1 LGSFRKIATRHSGGN
16 IKLRDKLGERRFN
29 WVYPSAIY
37 VVLTMLNIW
46 TDWPLLRSTGLHA
59 SGFIDLKSVLD
70 SANNYKTLGDRI
82 FEFNP
87 DVPGSGYM
95 YGSFLLRTLNFLQLN
110 PTLNIFIGYV
120 FIGLTII
127 MISIVVSGCQFKNK
141 VIQTAFYV
149 AVYAP
154 FIWLLQERGNLDIL
168 IFFLLFIAC
177 FMLSKN
183 YVMTFYLLVIL
194 TALLKFYTLPLIII
208 PWLYK
213 FRVQRFRKPKIGLL
227 VLLLSYSCLQIF
239 IDLKRSPSFPAG
251 AAAFFGT
258 LNYASWL
265 DYFSAHFQLGIQV
278 NSRLVQGVFVLITL
292 LAGYMMAKSN
302 IFGAYSEAQAKLSQ
316 EGKSNFSTIL
326 CASFSLL
333 FLSCFLAGSNYDYR
347 LLTLSVAGIIF
358 LQYAKLSNFMNFIFY
373 GLLMVAFW
381 FSILAISN
389 AYLQFIGDL
398 AVNCWA
404 SISFGLLLQVY
415 KKRNQII

>member
-1 LGSFRKIATRHSGGN
+1 M
-16 IKLRDKLGERRFN
+16 DKLGERRFN

-37 VVLTMLNIW
+37 VVLTLLNIW

-95 YGSFLLRTLNFLQLN
+95 YGSFLLWTLNFLQVS
-110 PTLNIFIGYV
+110 PTLNILIGYV
-120 FIGLTII
+120 FIVLTII

-141 VIQTAFYV
+141 VIQTVFYV
-149 AVYAP
+149 ALYAP
-154 FIWLLQERGNLDIL
+154 FVWLLQERGNLDIL

-183 YVMTFYLLVIL
+183 HVMSFYLLVIL
-194 TALLKFYTLPLIII
+194 TALFKFYTLPLIII

-213 FRVQRFRKPKIGLL
+213 FRVQGFRKPKIGIL

-239 IDLKRSPSFPAG
+239 IDINRSPSFPAG

-265 DYFSAHFQLGIQV
+265 DYFSAHFQLGLQV
-278 NSRLVQGVFVLITL
+278 NSRLIQGIFVLITL
-292 LAGYMMAKSN
+292 LAGYIMGKSN
-302 IFGAYSEAQAKLSQ
+302 IFVGYCSAQAKLSH
-316 EGKSNFSTIL
+316 EGKPNFSTLL
-326 CASFSLL
+326 CISFGLL
-333 FLSCFLAGSNYDYR
+333 FISCFLAGSNYDYR
-347 LLTLSVAGIIF
+347 LLTLLVAGIIF
-358 LQYAKLSNFMNFIFY
+358 LQYAELSNLMNFIFY
-373 GLLMVAFW
+373 GLLMIAFW

-398 AVNCWA
+398 SVNCWA
-404 SISFGLLLQVY
+404 SISFGLLLQVFN
-415 KKRNQII
+415 KRNQKI